1 MSRVSRYRL
10 LVVALVLSG
19 IVGLV
24 NPARAE
30 STPNLCVGIASDSNG
45 YGHVT
50 FQLGPEG
57 DVGIIYVRPL
67 WLVLQDELKKVG
79 LGDLK
84 VIDRSLSAGGLTSSE
99 ETNYLKSIPYGNLT
113 NDRCKFVI
121 VGPFLPDVA
130 AGKAQ
135 PDQYTGQLLRLVNG
149 LLDKSDNSTIF
160 VLDFYET
167 NRAKFTEHNSGV
179 GLTPERISAFNKQIE
194 STCRPQGSI
203 GRYPQVLCA
212 DTQTFF
218 DDMET
223 PYVLAETT
231 QAQYEALVYRQTAF
245 MARVDDFFQA
255 NPKGVLIG
263 DGIHLSLAGRERLMQ
278 RIAEWI
284 SRLSLT

>member
-1 MSRVSRYRL
+1 MSSVSRTRIL
-10 LVVALVLSG
+10 ALILVVSSV
-19 IVGLV
+19 VGLI
-24 NPARAE
+24 NPAHAE
-30 STPNLCVGIASDSNG
+30 SSPNPCVGIASDSNG

-50 FQLGPEG
+50 FQLGPDG

-67 WLVLQDELKKVG
+67 WLILQDELRKVG
-79 LGDLK
+79 LSDLK

-121 VGPFLPDVA
+121 IGPFLPDVA

-135 PDQYTGQLLRLVNG
+135 PEQYTGQLLRLVNG
-149 LLDKSDNSTIF
+149 LLDKSPNSTLF
-160 VLDFYET
+160 VLNYYQT
-167 NRAKFTEHNSGV
+167 SRARFTEHNSGV
-179 GLTPERISAFNKQIE
+179 GLTPERIRAFNDQIE
-194 STCRPQGSI
+194 TTCHPDGSI

-218 DDMET
+218 EDMDT

-231 QAQYEALVYRQTAF
+231 RAQYDALVYRQTAF
-245 MARVDDFFQA
+245 MARVDSFFQA
-255 NPKGVLIG
+255 NPDGALIG

-278 RIAEWI
+278 RMAEWI
-284 SRLSLT
+284 SRLMLT

>member
-1 MSRVSRYRL
+1 VSSASRNHL
-10 LVVALVLSG
+10 LAVILALSSV
-19 IVGLV
+19 VGLV
-24 NPARAE
+24 NPASAG
-30 STPNLCVGIASDSNG
+30 SSPNPCVGIASDSNG

-67 WLVLQDELKKVG
+67 WLILQEELRKIG

-84 VIDRSLSAGGLTSSE
+84 VIDRSLSAGGLTSSQ

-135 PDQYTGQLLRLVNG
+135 PAQYTGQLLRLVNG
-149 LLDKSDNSTIF
+149 LLDKSENSTIF
-160 VLDFYET
+160 VLNFYQT
-167 NRAKFTEHNSGV
+167 RRAEFTEHNAGV
-179 GLTPERISAFNKQIE
+179 GLTPERLRAFNAQIA
-194 STCRPQGSI
+194 SACRPDGSI

-218 DDMET
+218 EDMDT

-245 MARVDDFFQA
+245 MARVDSFFQA
-255 NPKGVLIG
+255 NPDGALIG

-278 RIAEWI
+278 RMAEWI
-284 SRLSLT
+284 SRLMPM

>member
-1 MSRVSRYRL
+1 VSSVSRTRL
-10 LVVALVLSG
+10 LAVILALSSV
-19 IVGLV
+19 VGLV

-30 STPNLCVGIASDSNG
+30 SGPNPCVGIASDSNG

-67 WLVLQDELKKVG
+67 WLILQEELRKVG
-79 LGDLK
+79 LSDLK

-135 PDQYTGQLLRLVNG
+135 PAQYTGQLLRLVNG
-149 LLDKSDNSTIF
+149 LLDKSANSTIF
-160 VLDFYET
+160 ILNFYET
-167 NRAKFTEHNSGV
+167 HRAEFTEHNAGV
-179 GLTPERISAFNKQIE
+179 GLTPERIRAFNAQIAL
-194 STCRPQGSI
+194 TCRPDGAI

-218 DDMET
+218 EGMDT

-245 MARVDDFFQA
+245 MTRVDSFFQA
-255 NPKGVLIG
+255 NPNGVLIG

-278 RIAEWI
+278 RMAEWI
-284 SRLSLT
+284 SRLMLI